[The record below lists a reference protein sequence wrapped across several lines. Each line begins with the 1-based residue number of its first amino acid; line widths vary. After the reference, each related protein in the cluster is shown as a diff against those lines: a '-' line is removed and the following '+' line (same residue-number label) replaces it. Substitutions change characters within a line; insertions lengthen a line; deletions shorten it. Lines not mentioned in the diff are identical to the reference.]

1 MIVTAEYRR
10 NSQFGR
16 FAAPLFL
23 ILLSIPPLLCQAPPA
38 EPAKPAASTPL
49 NNDRILGIMPDYQ
62 TVRDSTIA
70 VAPMTAKQKWQ
81 LFFKE
86 SSDPFNLASALVGA
100 TVSHL
105 GRGVPNYG
113 VDKEAY
119 GERVGAA
126 FADVTTQS
134 FFSDAVLAPLF
145 HEDPRYYRKGP
156 GHGILYRIGY
166 SMSRMVVT
174 RTDSGHNTFNFSGVL
189 GTMMGIALSNA
200 YYPDR
205 DINGSVVGGRF
216 LSSFSGAATG
226 NLLPEFWPDI
236 RAKLFKGRRKGKS
249 AP

>member
-1 MIVTAEYRR
+1 MSCEYRR
-10 NSQFGR
+10 L
-16 FAAPLFL
+16 AIPLFL
-23 ILLSIPPLLCQAPPA
+23 ILLSIPPLVCQAPPA
-38 EPAKPAASTPL
+38 GSTPL
-49 NNDRILGIMPDYQ
+49 NNKRILGILPDYQ
-62 TVRDSTIA
+62 TVRDSSIA

-113 VDKEAY
+113 ANKEAY

-134 FFSDAVLAPLF
+134 FFSDAVFAPLF

-166 SMSRMVVT
+166 SMSRIVVT

-189 GTMMGIALSNA
+189 GTMLGIALSNA

-205 DINGSVVGGRF
+205 DINASVVGGRF

-226 NLLPEFWPDI
+226 NLLPEFWPDV
-236 RAKLFKGRRKGKS
+236 RARFFKGRRKVKS

>member
-1 MIVTAEYRR
+1 MTCEYRR
-10 NSQFGR
+10 HSHFRQI
-16 FAAPLFL
+16 AIPLFL
-23 ILLSIPPLLCQAPPA
+23 LLLSISPVLCQAP
-38 EPAKPAASTPL
+38 AAGSTPL
-49 NNDRILGIMPDYQ
+49 NNKRILGLMPDYQ
-62 TVRDSTIA
+62 TVRDSSIA
-70 VAPMTAKQKWQ
+70 IAPMTVKQKWQ

-86 SSDPFNLASALVGA
+86 SSDPFNLASAVVGA
-100 TVSHL
+100 TMSHL

-113 VDKEAY
+113 ADKEAY

-134 FFSDAVLAPLF
+134 FFSDAVLASLF

-156 GHGILYRIGY
+156 AHGILYRIGY

-189 GTMMGIALSNA
+189 GTMLGIALSNA

-205 DINGSVVGGRF
+205 DINSSVTGGRF

>member
-1 MIVTAEYRR
+1 MSCEYRR
-10 NSQFGR
+10 
-16 FAAPLFL
+16 FAVPLFL

-38 EPAKPAASTPL
+38 GSTPL
-49 NNDRILGIMPDYQ
+49 NNKRILGILPDYQ
-62 TVRDSTIA
+62 TVRDSSVAI
-70 VAPMTAKQKWQ
+70 APMTAKQKWQ

-86 SSDPFNLASALVGA
+86 SSDPFNLAGALVGA
-100 TVSHL
+100 TVSHIA
-105 GRGVPNYG
+105 RGVPQYG
-113 VDKEAY
+113 ADKEAY

-126 FADVTTQS
+126 LADGITQS

-145 HEDPRYYRKGP
+145 HEDPRYFRKGP

-174 RTDSGHNTFNFSGVL
+174 RTDSEHNSFNFSGVL

-216 LSSFSGAATG
+216 LSSFSEAATG

-236 RAKLFKGRRKGKS
+236 RAKFFKGRRKVKS
-249 AP
+249 GASD